1 MRIITL
7 SVSMLV
13 ILAITVVGAAT
24 AKTPRPTLGITAMAP
39 LAIQGKAFRANEKV
53 TLLVTAG
60 GMPIRAKVRTGS
72 LGGFRHVFS
81 YRLAKCT
88 GISIQAIGS
97 RGSRA
102 MLSLDQPHCAP
113 STDASS
119 TD

>member
-1 MRIITL
+1 MRIISLTL
-7 SVSMLV
+7 AMLV
-13 ILAITVVGAAT
+13 ILGITVVGAAT
-24 AKTPRPTLGITAMAP
+24 AKAPRPTLGITAMAP
-39 LAIQGKAFRANEKV
+39 LAVQGKAFRVNEKV
-53 TLLVTAG
+53 TLLVTVG
-60 GMPIRAKVRTGS
+60 GKPMRAAVRTGS

-113 STDASS
+113 SIDSSS